1 MAKNNSEV
9 TLDVVNRFNKATS
22 HHDVDGMM
30 DLMSENVVFESTGPA
45 PDGQKIEGQT
55 AVRKVWEELFQSTPE
70 AKFTAEELFA
80 SNDRCVVRWSYDFGK
95 GHIRGVDII
104 RVENGKIAE
113 KLSYVKGRNWL
124 TLWYDFQAGTSLS
137 SKNVRLLCMKHSLQK
152 SAKIE

>member
-9 TLDVVNRFNKATS
+9 TLDVVNRFNEATS
-22 HHDVDGMM
+22 RHDVDGMM

-45 PDGQKIEGQT
+45 PDGQKIEGQS

-70 AKFTAEELFA
+70 ANFTAEELFA
-80 SNDRCVVRWSYDFGK
+80 SNDRCVVRWSYDFGN

-113 KLSYVKGRNWL
+113 KLSYVKG
-124 TLWYDFQAGTSLS
+124 
-137 SKNVRLLCMKHSLQK
+137 
-152 SAKIE
+152 